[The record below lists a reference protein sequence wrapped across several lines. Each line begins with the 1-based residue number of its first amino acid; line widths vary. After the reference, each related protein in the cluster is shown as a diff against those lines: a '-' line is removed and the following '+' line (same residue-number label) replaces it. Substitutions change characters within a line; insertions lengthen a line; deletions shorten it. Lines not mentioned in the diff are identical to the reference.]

1 MDGLYN
7 LHKFVG
13 MNLFRVLA
21 KIFLIYLAY
30 KVVVDFIIP
39 TFRSV
44 GQLKGQMKNMQ
55 ERMDAQSGDR
65 STGTSASSSQKQSA
79 PENVGE
85 YIEFEEVKNTD

>member
-7 LHKFVG
+7 LHKFVA

-65 STGTSASSSQKQSA
+65 STGSSSSQKQSA

-85 YIEFEEVKNTD
+85 YIEFEEVKNPD

>member
-1 MDGLYN
+1 
-7 LHKFVG
+7 

-55 ERMDAQSGDR
+55 ERMDAQSRDR
-65 STGTSASSSQKQSA
+65 SEGASASSQKQSA

-85 YIEFEEVKNTD
+85 YIEFEEVKNPD